1 MQKIILDTNVI
12 VSALISNS
20 IPTRILYDLVL
31 PKSVINCLSNDIYE
45 EYVNVL
51 NRDKFIKYKNFKT
64 NADVVLNKIREIST
78 FYDTIERIEILKDLS
93 DNKFLEL
100 AVASSADYL
109 ITGNILDFNFDL
121 FNNTQIVTPRE
132 YWDTLVHH
140 NRN

>member
-20 IPTRILYDLVL
+20 IPTQILYNLVL
-31 PKSVINCLSNDIYE
+31 TKSVINCLSYDIYE
-45 EYVNVL
+45 EYIDVL
-51 NRDKFIKYKNFKT
+51 NRDKFKKYKDFKT
-64 NADVVLNKIREIST
+64 NADIVLTKIREIST
-78 FYDTIERIEILKDLS
+78 FYDTIERIEILKDHS

-109 ITGNILDFNFDL
+109 ITGNVLDFNFDL
-121 FNNTQIVTPRE
+121 FNNTHIVTPRE